1 MKLRT
6 GTEVPMVL
14 RRMLAVGASAAIAV
28 SLASCGGVTTVES
41 VGSPAAVAPAEVTHE
56 SQPQPQSQP
65 IDGVMPQPQVCDVSQ
80 MSIPPTTRPIDL
92 DAPKAAAV
100 TSDTTLEEQLAELD
114 RQEQAIEEVSAL
126 GLSLIALCDGTKGYL
141 DHELNADG
149 CFTVYRDT
157 DRVEVLGVQRAA
169 GSNQVLH
176 DDGYRCS

>member
-41 VGSPAAVAPAEVTHE
+41 VGSPAAVAPVEVTHQ
-56 SQPQPQSQP
+56 SQPQAQP
-65 IDGVMPQPQVCDVSQ
+65 IDGVMPHSEVCDASQ

-92 DAPKAAAV
+92 DAPNAAAV

-141 DHELNADG
+141 DHEFNAGG

>member
-6 GTEVPMVL
+6 VTEVPMVFW
-14 RRMLAVGASAAIAV
+14 RMLAVGASTAIAV
-28 SLASCGGVTTVES
+28 SLAGCGGVTTVES
-41 VGSPAAVAPAEVTHE
+41 VGSPAAVAPLEAMDQ
-56 SQPQPQSQP
+56 SQPQAQP
-65 IDGVMPQPQVCDVSQ
+65 IDGVMPQPEVCEVSQ

-92 DAPKAAAV
+92 GAPKAAAV

>member
-1 MKLRT
+1 MKPLT
-6 GTEVPMVL
+6 STEVPMVL
-14 RRMLAVGASAAIAV
+14 RRMLAVGASTAIAV

-41 VGSPAAVAPAEVTHE
+41 VGSPPAVAPAELTHE
-56 SQPQPQSQP
+56 SQPQSQR
-65 IDGVMPQPQVCDVSQ
+65 IDGVIPHSEVCDASQ
-80 MSIPPTTRPIDL
+80 TSIPPTTRPIDL
-92 DAPKAAAV
+92 DARKAAAV

-176 DDGYRCS
+176 DDGYHCS

>member
-14 RRMLAVGASAAIAV
+14 WRMLAVGASTAIAV
-28 SLASCGGVTTVES
+28 SLAGCAGGAADDPLAAPIVTI
-41 VGSPAAVAPAEVTHE
+41 AELTHR
-56 SQPQPQSQP
+56 PQPLSVE
-65 IDGVMPQPQVCDVSQ
+65 DAMARVEVCDASQ

-92 DAPKAAAV
+92 DAPNAAAV